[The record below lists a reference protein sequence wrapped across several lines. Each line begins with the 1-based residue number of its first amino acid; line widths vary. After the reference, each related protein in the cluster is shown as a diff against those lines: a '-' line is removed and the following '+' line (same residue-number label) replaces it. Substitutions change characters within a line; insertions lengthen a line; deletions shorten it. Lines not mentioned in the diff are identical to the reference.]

1 MRAAFCHLVVSHCAQ
16 LAMDPVVA
24 IDRDALFLNMECE
37 KENVRSRTI
46 RDTTRSD
53 NPEGL
58 SVEEREESC
67 CCLVCCVSSES
78 LISEQETETSS
89 F

>member
-58 SVEEREESC
+58 SVEKREES